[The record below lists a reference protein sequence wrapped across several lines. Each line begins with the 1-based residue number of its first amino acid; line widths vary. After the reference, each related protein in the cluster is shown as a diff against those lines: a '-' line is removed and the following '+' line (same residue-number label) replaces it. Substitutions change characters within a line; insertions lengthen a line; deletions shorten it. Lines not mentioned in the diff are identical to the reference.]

1 MKEVYIVYLGEK
13 PVMYCETFAEAL
25 ECFKSNRMVTGLN
38 IRNTER
44 SDVDDNGL
52 TEDERAQL
60 EAV

>member
-1 MKEVYIVYLGEK
+1 MNNPYVVYLGEK

-38 IRNTER
+38 IRNIVL